1 MTFWPDFDAVDAALA
16 DVAALALAEDLPTP
30 VAPDSIYF
38 GPADDPRAPR
48 PSCRIFRGPVVQLGR
63 GDHRSTIPQAQRWRL
78 TLEEV
83 AAGDYVV
90 EVAGAPFVYAALPTD
105 DLDAI
110 QAGLLAALAPCPD
123 ATSAAVGD
131 ELDLLAVVPGKHLAV
146 AVSPNLSARVTAD
159 RKLLKTSSSGELT
172 VTFQLATLLDSTS
185 PSGSQHAIA
194 YATLLR
200 ARLWHPDVLGRLR
213 SAGIAPLRV
222 ASGPLAGL
230 DEREGAVTETRAT
243 VQVVFSVP
251 LGATSRPPFI
261 ESATPIT
268 GDLA

>member
-16 DVAALALAEDLPTP
+16 DVAALALAEDVPTP
-30 VAPDSIYF
+30 VAPSSIYF

-48 PSCRIFRGPVVQLGR
+48 PSCRIFRGPVVPLGR
-63 GDHRSTIPQAQRWRL
+63 GDHRSTIPQPQRWRI

-83 AAGDYVV
+83 AAGDYQV
-90 EVAGAPFVYAALPTD
+90 EVAGTPYTYAALPTD

-110 QAGLLAALAPCPD
+110 QAGLLGALAPCPD
-123 ATSAAVGD
+123 ATSSAAGD
-131 ELDLLAVVPGKHLAV
+131 ELDLIATEPGKHLALK
-146 AVSPNLSARVTAD
+146 VSPNLSARVTAD
-159 RKLLKTSSSGELT
+159 RKVLKTSSSGELT
-172 VTFQLATLLDSTS
+172 VTFQLATLLDPTS

-200 ARLWHPDVLGRLR
+200 ARLWHPDALGIFRA
-213 SAGIAPLRV
+213 AGIAPLRL
-222 ASGPLAGL
+222 ASGPHAGI
-230 DEREGAVTETRAT
+230 DERIDAVTETRAT
-243 VQVVFSVP
+243 IQVVFSAP

-261 ESATPIT
+261 ESVTPIT